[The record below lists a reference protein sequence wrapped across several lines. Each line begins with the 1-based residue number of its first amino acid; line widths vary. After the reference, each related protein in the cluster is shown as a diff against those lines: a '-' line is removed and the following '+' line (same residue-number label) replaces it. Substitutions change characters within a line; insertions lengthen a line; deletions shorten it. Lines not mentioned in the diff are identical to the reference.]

1 MDRAG
6 RVTYGTLERDGR
18 HSQAD
23 ARGVLVEAG
32 RWLMQAVQARTRIT
46 LKNILFATDFSQAAD
61 AAAPMAIQIA
71 RRYGAKVY
79 GVHVNRFDDYTA
91 TAPNTWAAMAEA
103 AEKETKEDA
112 GRLDEQLQGIEHEVV
127 IGEGNLWE
135 MLSNL
140 ISEKEIDLVVV
151 GTRGRTGFG
160 KTLLGSVAE
169 QILRQSPCPV
179 LTVGPHVNPWS
190 DEYVKMR
197 KIVFATDLATD
208 TPVAA
213 PHAISLAQENQAH
226 LVLLH
231 VIQDPHARDLV
242 ERPQV
247 VDLKARKL
255 QQLVTEQ
262 AGLWCDP
269 TYIVEQGPAA
279 EKILDV
285 AKRRHTDLIVLGARP
300 AKGLATHLN
309 MGTVHKVV
317 SQATCPVLTVRG

>member
-1 MDRAG
+1 
-6 RVTYGTLERDGR
+6 
-18 HSQAD
+18 
-23 ARGVLVEAG
+23 
-32 RWLMQAVQARTRIT
+32 MQAVQARTRIS

-61 AAAPMAIQIA
+61 AAAPIAIQIA

-91 TAPNTWAAMAEA
+91 AAPNAWAAMAEA

-112 GRLDEQLQGIEHEVV
+112 GRLNEQLQSIEHEVV
-127 IGEGNLWE
+127 IGEGNIWE
-135 MLSNL
+135 VMSNL
-140 ISEKEIDLVVV
+140 IEQKEIDLIVL
-151 GTRGRTGFG
+151 GTRGRTGLE
-160 KTLLGSVAE
+160 KVILGSVAE

-197 KIVFATDLATD
+197 EIVYATDLATS
-208 TPVAA
+208 TPLAA
-213 PHAISLAQENQAH
+213 PYAISLAQENQAH

-231 VIQDPHARDLV
+231 VIENRKPGDLV
-242 ERPQV
+242 DSPEGV
-247 VDLKARKL
+247 NLKARKL

-262 AGLWCDP
+262 AGLWCEP

-309 MGTVHKVV
+309 IGTVHKVV
-317 SQATCPVLTVRG
+317 SQAKCPVLTVRG

>member
-1 MDRAG
+1 MK
-6 RVTYGTLERDGR
+6 
-18 HSQAD
+18 
-23 ARGVLVEAG
+23 
-32 RWLMQAVQARTRIT
+32 AVQARTRIT
-46 LKNILFATDFSQAAD
+46 VKNILFATDFSPAAN
-61 AAAPMAIQIA
+61 AAAPIAIEIA
-71 RRYGAKVY
+71 QRYGAKVY

-91 TAPNTWAAMAEA
+91 AAPNAWAAMAEA

-112 GRLDEQLQGIEHEVV
+112 GRLNEQLQCIEHEVV
-127 IGEGNLWE
+127 LGEGNIWE
-135 MLSNL
+135 VVSGL
-140 ISEKEIDLVVV
+140 IKEKEIDLVVL

-213 PHAISLAQENQAH
+213 PYAISLAQENQAH

-231 VIQDPHARDLV
+231 VIEDAKAGDLV
-242 ERPQV
+242 DSPEV
-247 VDLKARKL
+247 VDLKERKL

-285 AKRRHTDLIVLGARP
+285 AKRRHTDLIVMGARP

-309 MGTVHKVV
+309 IGTVHNVV

>member
-1 MDRAG
+1 
-6 RVTYGTLERDGR
+6 
-18 HSQAD
+18 
-23 ARGVLVEAG
+23 
-32 RWLMQAVQARTRIT
+32 MQAVKAITRIA

-61 AAAPMAIQIA
+61 AAAPIAIQIA

-91 TAPNTWAAMAEA
+91 AAPNAWAAMAEA

-112 GRLDEQLQGIEHEVV
+112 GRLNEQLQGVEHEVV
-127 IGEGNLWE
+127 IGKGNLLE
-135 MLSNL
+135 LLSNV
-140 ISEKEIDLVVV
+140 IQQKEIDLVVV

-179 LTVGPHVNPWS
+179 LTIGPHVNPWS

-197 KIVFATDLATD
+197 EILYATDLATD

-213 PHAISLAQENQAH
+213 PYAISLAQENQAH

-231 VIQDPHARDLV
+231 VIEGPKAGDLV
-242 ERPQV
+242 DSPEV
-247 VDLKARKL
+247 VDLKERKL
-255 QQLVTEQ
+255 KQFVTEQ
-262 AGLWCDP
+262 VGLWCEP
-269 TYIVEQGPAA
+269 TCIVEQGPAA

-317 SQATCPVLTVRG
+317 SQAKCPVLTVRG

>member
-1 MDRAG
+1 
-6 RVTYGTLERDGR
+6 
-18 HSQAD
+18 
-23 ARGVLVEAG
+23 
-32 RWLMQAVQARTRIT
+32 MQAVQARTRIT
-46 LKNILFATDFSQAAD
+46 LKNILFATDFSEAAY
-61 AAAPMAIQIA
+61 AAAPIAIQIA

-79 GVHVNRFDDYTA
+79 GVHVNRLDDYTGA
-91 TAPNTWAAMAEA
+91 APNAWAAMAEA
-103 AEKETKEDA
+103 AERETKEDA
-112 GRLDEQLQGIEHEVV
+112 ARLNEQLRGIEHEVV

-135 MLSNL
+135 ALSNV
-140 ISEKEIDLVVV
+140 IQQKEIDLVVV

-190 DEYVKMR
+190 DEYAKMR
-197 KIVFATDLATD
+197 EILFATDLSSD
-208 TPVAA
+208 TPIAA
-213 PHAISLAQENQAH
+213 PYAISLAQENQAH

-231 VIQDPHARDLV
+231 VIEDAKAGDLV
-242 ERPQV
+242 DSPEV
-247 VDLKARKL
+247 VDLKERKL
-255 QQLVTEQ
+255 QQLVTGQ
-262 AGLWCDP
+262 AELWCEP

-285 AKRRHTDLIVLGARP
+285 AKRRHTDLIVMGARP

-309 MGTVHKVV
+309 IGTVHSVV

>member
-1 MDRAG
+1 
-6 RVTYGTLERDGR
+6 
-18 HSQAD
+18 
-23 ARGVLVEAG
+23 
-32 RWLMQAVQARTRIT
+32 MQAVQARTRIT

-61 AAAPMAIQIA
+61 AAAPIAIQIA

-91 TAPNTWAAMAEA
+91 AAPNAWAAMAEA

-112 GRLDEQLQGIEHEVV
+112 GRLNEQLQSIEHEVV

-135 MLSNL
+135 VLSNV
-140 ISEKEIDLVVV
+140 IQQKEIDLVVV

-190 DEYVKMR
+190 DEYAKMR
-197 KIVFATDLATD
+197 EILYATDLATD

-213 PHAISLAQENQAH
+213 PYAISLAQENQAH

-231 VIQDPHARDLV
+231 VIEDPKAGDLV
-242 ERPQV
+242 DCPEV
-247 VDLKARKL
+247 VDLKERKL
-255 QQLVTEQ
+255 KQFVTEQ
-262 AGLWCDP
+262 VGLWCEP

-285 AKRRHTDLIVLGARP
+285 AKRRPTDLIVLGARP

-309 MGTVHKVV
+309 IGTVHKVV
-317 SQATCPVLTVRG
+317 SQAKCPVLTVRG

>member
-1 MDRAG
+1 
-6 RVTYGTLERDGR
+6 
-18 HSQAD
+18 
-23 ARGVLVEAG
+23 
-32 RWLMQAVQARTRIT
+32 MQAVKARTRIT

-61 AAAPMAIQIA
+61 AAAPIAIQIA

-79 GVHVNRFDDYTA
+79 GVHVNRFDDYTVA
-91 TAPNTWAAMAEA
+91 APNAWAAMAEA

-112 GRLDEQLQGIEHEVV
+112 GRLNEQLQGIEHEVV

-135 MLSNL
+135 VLSNL

-169 QILRQSPCPV
+169 QILRQSRCPV
-179 LTVGPHVNPWS
+179 LTVGPHVNPRS

-197 KIVFATDLATD
+197 EIVYATDLATD

-213 PHAISLAQENQAH
+213 PYAISLAQENQAH

-231 VIQDPHARDLV
+231 VIEHPKPGDLV
-242 ERPQV
+242 DSPEGV
-247 VDLKARKL
+247 NLKARKL

-262 AGLWCDP
+262 AGLWCEP

-285 AKRRHTDLIVLGARP
+285 AKRRRTDLIVLGARP

>member
-1 MDRAG
+1 
-6 RVTYGTLERDGR
+6 
-18 HSQAD
+18 
-23 ARGVLVEAG
+23 
-32 RWLMQAVQARTRIT
+32 MQAVQARTRIT
-46 LKNILFATDFSQAAD
+46 LKNILFATDFSQAAE
-61 AAAPMAIQIA
+61 AAAPIAIQVA

-79 GVHVNRFDDYTA
+79 GVHVNRLDDYTGA
-91 TAPNTWAAMAEA
+91 APNAWAAMAEA
-103 AEKETKEDA
+103 AERETKEDA
-112 GRLDEQLQGIEHEVV
+112 ARLNEQLQGIEHEVV

-135 MLSNL
+135 ALSNV
-140 ISEKEIDLVVV
+140 IQQKEIDLVVV

-179 LTVGPHVNPWS
+179 LTVGPHLNPWS
-190 DEYVKMR
+190 DEYAKMR
-197 KIVFATDLATD
+197 EILFATDLSSD
-208 TPVAA
+208 TPIAA
-213 PHAISLAQENQAH
+213 PYAISLAQENQAH

-231 VIQDPHARDLV
+231 VIEDAKAGDLV
-242 ERPQV
+242 DSPEV
-247 VDLKARKL
+247 VDLKERKL

-262 AGLWCDP
+262 AGLWCEP

-309 MGTVHKVV
+309 VATVHKVV

>member
-1 MDRAG
+1 
-6 RVTYGTLERDGR
+6 
-18 HSQAD
+18 
-23 ARGVLVEAG
+23 
-32 RWLMQAVQARTRIT
+32 MQAVQARTRIT

-61 AAAPMAIQIA
+61 AAAPIAIQIA

-79 GVHVNRFDDYTA
+79 GVHVNRLDDYTGA
-91 TAPNTWAAMAEA
+91 APNAWAAMAEA
-103 AEKETKEDA
+103 AERETKEDA
-112 GRLDEQLQGIEHEVV
+112 ARLNDQLQGIEHEVV

-135 MLSNL
+135 ALSNV
-140 ISEKEIDLVVV
+140 IQQKEINLVVV
-151 GTRGRTGFG
+151 GTSGRTGFG

-169 QILRQSPCPV
+169 HILRQSPCPV

-190 DEYVKMR
+190 DEYAKMR
-197 KIVFATDLATD
+197 EILFATDLSSD
-208 TPVAA
+208 TPIAA
-213 PHAISLAQENQAH
+213 PYAISLAQENQAH

-231 VIQDPHARDLV
+231 VIEDPKAGDLV
-242 ERPQV
+242 DSPEV
-247 VDLKARKL
+247 VDFKERKL

-262 AGLWCDP
+262 AGLWCEP
-269 TYIVEQGPAA
+269 TYIVEQGPGA

-309 MGTVHKVV
+309 VGTVHKVV

>member
-1 MDRAG
+1 
-6 RVTYGTLERDGR
+6 
-18 HSQAD
+18 
-23 ARGVLVEAG
+23 
-32 RWLMQAVQARTRIT
+32 
-46 LKNILFATDFSQAAD
+46 
-61 AAAPMAIQIA
+61 
-71 RRYGAKVY
+71 
-79 GVHVNRFDDYTA
+79 VNRFDDYTA
-91 TAPNTWAAMAEA
+91 AAPNAWAAMAEA

-112 GRLDEQLQGIEHEVV
+112 GRLNEQLQGIEHEVV
-127 IGEGNLWE
+127 IGDGNIWE
-135 MLSNL
+135 VMSNL
-140 ISEKEIDLVVV
+140 IEQKEIDLIVL
-151 GTRGRTGFG
+151 GTRGRTGLG
-160 KTLLGSVAE
+160 KVILGSIAE

-197 KIVFATDLATD
+197 EIVYATDLATN

-213 PHAISLAQENQAH
+213 PYAISLAQENQAH

-231 VIQDPHARDLV
+231 VIEDPKPGDLV
-242 ERPQV
+242 ESPEGV
-247 VDLKARKL
+247 NLKARKL

-262 AGLWCDP
+262 AGLWCEP
-269 TYIVEQGPAA
+269 AYVVEQGPAA

-317 SQATCPVLTVRG
+317 SHATCPVLTVRG